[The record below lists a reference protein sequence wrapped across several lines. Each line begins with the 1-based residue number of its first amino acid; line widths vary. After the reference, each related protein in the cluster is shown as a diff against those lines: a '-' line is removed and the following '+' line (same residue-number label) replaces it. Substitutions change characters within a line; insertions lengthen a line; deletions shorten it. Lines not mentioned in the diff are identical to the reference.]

1 MADNRLTIACNIAQ
15 MFKNGDFVNLGVGI
29 PTMVSNFIPSDITVL
44 LHGENGQVGQDVAF
58 SIDKADLP
66 EWEKTRSGENG
77 DWRNGHKD
85 LGNAGNQKVSLIPG
99 GCCFDSSISFAMA
112 RGGHLDMTVLG
123 GLQVDESG
131 NLANWM
137 VPGKRINGMG
147 GAMDLVSGAKKV
159 VVAMEH
165 CSKAGEP
172 KILKKCTFPLTAL
185 GCVSVIVT
193 DLAIIEFKDGKMVVT
208 AMNPNITKEELQAKT
223 EATLTFADQIDVMD
237 IVE

>member
-44 LHGENGQVGQDVAF
+44 LHGQVGQDVAF

-112 RGGHLDMTVLG
+112 RGGHLDATVLG
-123 GLQVDESG
+123 GLQTFAPFVPRTAPAPFAIWPRPSQKLRFFCRKYPFFEIRAEKIILSCLSASELSFSG
-131 NLANWM
+131 RN
-137 VPGKRINGMG
+137 PEK
-147 GAMDLVSGAKKV
+147 D
-159 VVAMEH
+159 
-165 CSKAGEP
+165 
-172 KILKKCTFPLTAL
+172 TFSRSI
-185 GCVSVIVT
+185 CEKT
-193 DLAIIEFKDGKMVVT
+193 DLLLKNNG
-208 AMNPNITKEELQAKT
+208 
-223 EATLTFADQIDVMD
+223 
-237 IVE
+237 

>member
-77 DWRNGHKD
+77 YWRNGHKD

-112 RGGHLDMTVLG
+112 RGGHLDATVLG
-123 GLQVDESG
+123 GLQVDTEG
-131 NLANWM
+131 NLANWI
-137 VPGKRINGMG
+137 VPGKKMPGMG
-147 GAMDLVSGAKKV
+147 GAMDLVSNARRV
-159 VVAMEH
+159 IVAMEH
-165 CSKAGEP
+165 TSKDGTP
-172 KILKKCTFPLTAL
+172 KLLEKCTFPLTAIN
-185 GCVSVIVT
+185 CVSTVVTELAVIDCV
-193 DLAIIEFKDGKMVVT
+193 DGKFVVK
-208 AMNPNITKEELQAKT
+208 AMAPGVTREELQAKT
-223 EATLTFADQIDVMD
+223 GAPLTFADHVSEMI
-237 IVE
+237 IPE